1 MPTVLHVASVF
12 PSNSNRLALQFNY
25 ARDSWSIEL
34 LHLAARREETPQTS
48 QDFGE
53 VHFLPHRPRLREDDP
68 YLVRR
73 LRSFIRRIANTTALC
88 TTLFRCKADIMHA
101 HENSS
106 LWAIAFWVLV
116 LRRPAVWD
124 PHDYFHESSG
134 STRSA
139 SQLARLKWLERNVIG
154 RRTPILTVSEGMRD
168 KYESLYGDATI
179 QVLRNYSSHRGTDV
193 AEHQSTDDTA
203 AQLLAMRKR
212 LGEGIIRV
220 VYPGLIKAERFSL
233 SLIETLGSIE
243 GISLDIYGEDRSG
256 HAAHE
261 NALEKTLRENNI
273 KNVHLRGP
281 YTSDSI
287 VSILGQYHFAIFP
300 YQLSQPNIDFCL
312 PNKFYQCIE
321 AGLPLITTNMK
332 EMGGIIK
339 QHGLGYVF
347 PSGDNAACA
356 DILANSSVTDDT
368 YLVLVR
374 NVLRYQK
381 SEVDYEQQQSV
392 LLGSYS
398 EAIRLR

>member
-1 MPTVLHVASVF
+1 MKKLLHVASVF
-12 PSNSNRLALQFNY
+12 PSNSNRLALQFRY
-25 ARDSWSIEL
+25 ARDEWRIEL
-34 LHLAARREETPQTS
+34 LHLAACREKTPQTA
-48 QDFGE
+48 QCFGE
-53 VHFLPHRPRLREDDP
+53 VHLLPHLPRHREDDF

-73 LRSFIRRIANTTALC
+73 LRSFIRRIVNTTALC

-134 STRSA
+134 TTRSA
-139 SQLARLKWLERNVIG
+139 SQLATLKWLERNVIS
-154 RRTPILTVSEGMRD
+154 RRTPMLTVSEGMRD
-168 KYESLYGDATI
+168 KYKSLYSDASI
-179 QVLRNYSSHRGTDV
+179 RVLRNYSSHRDIDA
-193 AEHQSTDDTA
+193 AERKSAGDTA
-203 AQLLAMRKR
+203 ARLVARRNQ
-212 LGEGIIRV
+212 LGEGTIRLI
-220 VYPGLIKAERFSL
+220 YPGLIKAERFAL
-233 SLIETLGSIE
+233 SLIRTLGSIE
-243 GISLDIYGEDRSG
+243 DVSLDIYGEDRSG
-256 HAAHE
+256 YATHE
-261 NALEKTLRENNI
+261 NALAKTLRDNDI
-273 KNVHLRGP
+273 KNIHLRGP

-287 VSILGQYHFAIFP
+287 VSTLGEYHFAIFP
-300 YQLSQPNIDFCL
+300 FQLSRPNIDFCL

-356 DILANSSVTDDT
+356 DILANCSVTDDT
-368 YLVLVR
+368 YIALVR

-392 LLGSYS
+392 LLDSYS
-398 EAIRLR
+398 AAIQLR